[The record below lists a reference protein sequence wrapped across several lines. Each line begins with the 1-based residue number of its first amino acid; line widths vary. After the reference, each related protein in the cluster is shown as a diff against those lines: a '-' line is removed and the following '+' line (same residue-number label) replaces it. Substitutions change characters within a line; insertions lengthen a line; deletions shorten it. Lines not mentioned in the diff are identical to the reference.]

1 MRAMLHGLAAVLV
14 LAGASATF
22 AAEKHR
28 EPPEAELARLLE
40 GRAAGKPVDCLNLRL
55 IGSSRIIDKTAIVY
69 EMPGGALYVNRPNG
83 AAFLHRD
90 ATLVTKTSG
99 GQLCRMDIVTLVD
112 QGSRISQG
120 SVSLNAFVP
129 YAKPRR

>member
-14 LAGASATF
+14 VAGTPAAF

-28 EPPEAELARLLE
+28 EPPEAELAAMLE
-40 GRAAGKPVDCLNLRL
+40 GRTAGKPVDCINQRL
-55 IGSSRIIDKTAIVY
+55 IGASRIIDKTAIVY
-69 EMPGGALYVNRPNG
+69 QMPGGALYVNRPNG
-83 AAFLHRD
+83 AAFLDRD

-99 GQLCRMDIVTLVD
+99 QLCRMDIVTLLD
-112 QGSRISQG
+112 SGSRISRG

-129 YAKPRR
+129 YPKPGR